1 MINKSIIIH
10 KYKQMKE
17 VKSITS
23 TWFEVKVS
31 GERADESGATRK
43 VKELYCVNALSFTEA
58 EARTMERLIDCG
70 GEVVEEKI
78 ASYKEVLSR
87 PDEESEKW
95 YKCKVV
101 VLIDVNEHT
110 GKPKRASVY
119 YLVNADS
126 TAGAESVIK
135 DYYNSSVQNF
145 ELASI
150 METSILEIITK

>member
-1 MINKSIIIH
+1 M
-10 KYKQMKE
+10 QE

-31 GERADESGATRK
+31 VDRPDESGMTRK

-58 EARTMERLIDCG
+58 EARTMERLIDCE

-101 VLIDVNEHT
+101 LITINEHT
-110 GKPKRASVY
+110 GKPKRTSVY

-126 TAGAESVIK
+126 TAGAESVVK
-135 DYYNSSVQNF
+135 DFYNSSSQDY
-145 ELASI
+145 EIAAI
-150 METSILEIITK
+150 AETSVLEIVKK

>member
-1 MINKSIIIH
+1 
-10 KYKQMKE
+10 MKE

-31 GERADESGATRK
+31 AERTDENGMTRK
-43 VKELYCVNALSFTEA
+43 VKELYCVHALSFTEA

-101 VLIDVNEHT
+101 VLITHNENT
-110 GKPKRASVY
+110 GKPKRTSVY

-135 DYYNSSVQNF
+135 DFYNSSVQDY
-145 ELASI
+145 EIAAI
-150 METSILEIITK
+150 AETSVLEIVTK

>member
-1 MINKSIIIH
+1 ME
-10 KYKQMKE
+10 E

-31 GERADESGATRK
+31 GERTDESGATRR
-43 VKELYCVNALSFTEA
+43 VKELYCVDALSFTEA
-58 EARTMERLIDCG
+58 EARTMAHIADCG

-78 ASYKEVLSR
+78 APYKEVLSR

-101 VLIDVNEHT
+101 LITINENT
-110 GKPKRASVY
+110 GKPKRTSVY

-145 ELASI
+145 ELVSI

>member
-1 MINKSIIIH
+1 
-10 KYKQMKE
+10 MKE

-31 GERADESGATRK
+31 GDRTDESGITRK
-43 VKELYCVNALSFTEA
+43 VKEIYCVNALSFTEA

-78 ASYKEVLSR
+78 ACYKEVLSR
-87 PDEESEKW
+87 PDEEMEKW

-101 VLIDVNEHT
+101 LITINENT

-126 TAGAESVIK
+126 TAGAESIIK
-135 DYYNSSVQNF
+135 DFYNSSSQDY

-150 METSILEIITK
+150 METSVLEIVKR

>member
-1 MINKSIIIH
+1 
-10 KYKQMKE
+10 MKE

-31 GERADESGATRK
+31 AERTDENGAMRK
-43 VKELYCVNALSFTEA
+43 VKELYCVYALSFTEA
-58 EARTMERLIDCG
+58 EARTMAHIADCG

-101 VLIDVNEHT
+101 VLITHNENT
-110 GKPKRASVY
+110 GKPKRTSVY

-126 TAGAESVIK
+126 TAGAESIIK
-135 DYYNSSVQNF
+135 DFYNSSAQDY
-145 ELASI
+145 EIAAI
-150 METSILEIITK
+150 AETSVLEIVKR

>member
-1 MINKSIIIH
+1 
-10 KYKQMKE
+10 MKE

-31 GERADESGATRK
+31 GERTDESGMTRK
-43 VKELYCVNALSFTEA
+43 VKELYCVDALSFTEA

-78 ASYKEVLSR
+78 ACYKEVLSR

-101 VLIDVNEHT
+101 LITINENT
-110 GKPKRASVY
+110 GKPKRTSVY

-126 TAGAESVIK
+126 TAGAEDIIN
-135 DYYNSSVQNF
+135 DFYNSSAQDY
-145 ELASI
+145 EIASI
-150 METSILEIITK
+150 AETSVLEIITK

>member
-1 MINKSIIIH
+1 
-10 KYKQMKE
+10 MKE

-31 GERADESGATRK
+31 AERTDENGAMRK
-43 VKELYCVNALSFTEA
+43 IKELYCVNALSFTEA

-78 ASYKEVLSR
+78 ACYKEVLSR
-87 PDEESEKW
+87 PDEEMGKW
-95 YKCKVV
+95 YKCKVA
-101 VLIDVNEHT
+101 LITINENT
-110 GKPKRASVY
+110 GKPKRTSMY

-135 DYYNSSVQNF
+135 DFYNSSSQDY

-150 METSILEIITK
+150 METSVLEIV

>member
-1 MINKSIIIH
+1 
-10 KYKQMKE
+10 MKK

-31 GERADESGATRK
+31 GERTDESGATRR

-78 ASYKEVLSR
+78 ASYKEVLSW
-87 PDEESEKW
+87 PDEERDKW

-101 VLIDVNEHT
+101 LITINEHT
-110 GKPKRASVY
+110 EKPKRASVY

>member
-1 MINKSIIIH
+1 
-10 KYKQMKE
+10 MKE
-17 VKSITS
+17 VKSIAS

-31 GERADESGATRK
+31 AEQTDENGMTRK
-43 VKELYCVNALSFTEA
+43 VKELYCVYALSFTEA

-78 ASYKEVLSR
+78 ACYKKVLSR

-101 VLIDVNEHT
+101 VLITHNENT
-110 GKPKRASVY
+110 GKPKRTSVY

-126 TAGAESVIK
+126 TAGAENIIK
-135 DYYNSSVQNF
+135 DFYNSSVQDY
-145 ELASI
+145 EIASI
-150 METSILEIITK
+150 AETSVLEIITK

>member
-1 MINKSIIIH
+1 
-10 KYKQMKE
+10 MKE

-31 GERADESGATRK
+31 GERTDERGVTRM

-78 ASYKEVLSR
+78 APYKEVLSR
-87 PDEESEKW
+87 PDEERLKW
-95 YKCKVV
+95 YKCKVM
-101 VLIDVNEHT
+101 LFTINENT

>member
-1 MINKSIIIH
+1 
-10 KYKQMKE
+10 MKE

-31 GERADESGATRK
+31 GERTDESGMTRK
-43 VKELYCVNALSFTEA
+43 VKELYCVDALSFTEA

-78 ASYKEVLSR
+78 AYYKEVLSR
-87 PDEESEKW
+87 PAEEREKW

-101 VLIDVNEHT
+101 LIITINENT
-110 GKPKRASVY
+110 GKPKRTSVY

-126 TAGAESVIK
+126 TAGAENIIN
-135 DYYNSSVQNF
+135 DFYNSSAQDY
-145 ELASI
+145 EIASI
-150 METSILEIITK
+150 AETSVLEIVTK

>member
-1 MINKSIIIH
+1 
-10 KYKQMKE
+10 MKE

-31 GERADESGATRK
+31 AKRTDENGAMRK
-43 VKELYCVNALSFTEA
+43 VKELYCVNAFSFTEA
-58 EARTMERLIDCG
+58 EARTMAHIADCG

-101 VLIDVNEHT
+101 VLITHNENT
-110 GKPKRASVY
+110 GKPKSTSVY

-126 TAGAESVIK
+126 TAGAENIIK
-135 DYYNSSVQNF
+135 DFYNSSVQDY
-145 ELASI
+145 EIASI
-150 METSILEIITK
+150 AETSVLEIITK

>member
-1 MINKSIIIH
+1 
-10 KYKQMKE
+10 MKE

-31 GERADESGATRK
+31 AERTDESGMTRK
-43 VKELYCVNALSFTEA
+43 VKELYCVDALSFTEA

-87 PDEESEKW
+87 PDEEREKW

-101 VLIDVNEHT
+101 LITINENT
-110 GKPKRASVY
+110 GKPKRTSVY

-126 TAGAESVIK
+126 TAGAENIIN
-135 DYYNSSVQNF
+135 DFYNSSAQDY
-145 ELASI
+145 EIASI
-150 METSILEIITK
+150 AETSVLEIITK

>member
-1 MINKSIIIH
+1 
-10 KYKQMKE
+10 MKE

-31 GERADESGATRK
+31 AERTDENGMTRK
-43 VKELYCVNALSFTEA
+43 VKELYCVHALSFTEA
-58 EARTMERLIDCG
+58 EARTMKRLIDCG

-87 PDEESEKW
+87 PDEEREKW

-101 VLIDVNEHT
+101 ITINENT
-110 GKPKRASVY
+110 GKPKRTSVY

-126 TAGAESVIK
+126 TAGAENIIK
-135 DYYNSSVQNF
+135 DFYNSSVQDY
-145 ELASI
+145 EIASI
-150 METSILEIITK
+150 AETSVLEIITK

>member
-1 MINKSIIIH
+1 
-10 KYKQMKE
+10 MKE

-31 GERADESGATRK
+31 GERTDESGATRR
-43 VKELYCVNALSFTEA
+43 VKELYCVDALSFTEA
-58 EARTMERLIDCG
+58 EARTMAYIADCG

-87 PDEESEKW
+87 PDEDMGKW

-101 VLIDVNEHT
+101 VIIDVNEHT
-110 GKPKRASVY
+110 GKPKRASIY

-126 TAGAESVIK
+126 TAGTESIIK
-135 DYYNSSVQNF
+135 DFYNSSVQNF

-150 METSILEIITK
+150 METSVLEIITK

>member
-1 MINKSIIIH
+1 
-10 KYKQMKE
+10 MKE
-17 VKSITS
+17 VKNITS

-31 GERADESGATRK
+31 AYRTEERGAIRK
-43 VKELYCVNALSFTEA
+43 VKELYCVDALSFTEA

-87 PDEESEKW
+87 QDEEREKW

-101 VLIDVNEHT
+101 LITINENT
-110 GKPKRASVY
+110 GKPKRTSVY

-126 TAGAESVIK
+126 TAGAENIIK
-135 DYYNSSVQNF
+135 DFYNSSAQDY
-145 ELASI
+145 EIAAI
-150 METSILEIITK
+150 AETSVLEIITKQKTTSPMSK

>member
-1 MINKSIIIH
+1 
-10 KYKQMKE
+10 MKE

-31 GERADESGATRK
+31 GERTDENGAIRK
-43 VKELYCVNALSFTEA
+43 VKELYCVDALSFTEA

-78 ASYKEVLSR
+78 ASYKEVLFR

-101 VLIDVNEHT
+101 VLITHNENT

-126 TAGAESVIK
+126 TAGAESIIK
-135 DYYNSSVQNF
+135 DFYNSSVQDY
-145 ELASI
+145 EIASI
-150 METSILEIITK
+150 AETSVLEIITR

>member
-1 MINKSIIIH
+1 
-10 KYKQMKE
+10 MKE
-17 VKSITS
+17 VKNITS

-31 GERADESGATRK
+31 VERTEESGVTRR
-43 VKELYCVNALSFTEA
+43 VKELYCVNAFSFTEA
-58 EARTMERLIDCG
+58 EARTMAHIADCG

-87 PDEESEKW
+87 PDEERGKW

-101 VLIDVNEHT
+101 VLITHNENT

-126 TAGAESVIK
+126 TAGTENIIK
-135 DYYNSSVQNF
+135 DFYNSSVQDY
-145 ELASI
+145 EIASI
-150 METSILEIITK
+150 AETSVLEIITK

>member
-1 MINKSIIIH
+1 
-10 KYKQMKE
+10 MKE

-31 GERADESGATRK
+31 GERTDESGATRK
-43 VKELYCVNALSFTEA
+43 VKELYCVDAISFTEA

-78 ASYKEVLSR
+78 TSYKEVLSR
-87 PDEESEKW
+87 PDEEREKW
-95 YKCKVV
+95 YKCKL
-101 VLIDVNEHT
+101 VLITINGNT
-110 GKPKRASVY
+110 GKPKRTSVY

-126 TAGAESVIK
+126 TAGAENIIK
-135 DYYNSSVQNF
+135 DFYNSSFVDY

-150 METSILEIITK
+150 IETSVVEIITK

>member
-1 MINKSIIIH
+1 
-10 KYKQMKE
+10 MKE
-17 VKSITS
+17 VKSIAS

-31 GERADESGATRK
+31 AERTDENGMTRK
-43 VKELYCVNALSFTEA
+43 VKELYCVDALSFTEA

-101 VLIDVNEHT
+101 VLITHNENT
-110 GKPKRASVY
+110 GKPKRTSVY

-126 TAGAESVIK
+126 TAGAENIIK
-135 DYYNSSVQNF
+135 DFYNSSVQDY
-145 ELASI
+145 EIAAI
-150 METSILEIITK
+150 AETSVLEIITK

>member
-1 MINKSIIIH
+1 
-10 KYKQMKE
+10 MKE
-17 VKSITS
+17 VKNITS

-31 GERADESGATRK
+31 GERTDESGATRR
-43 VKELYCVNALSFTEA
+43 VKELYCVNAFSFTEA
-58 EARTMERLIDCG
+58 EARTMAHIADCG

-101 VLIDVNEHT
+101 VLITHNENT
-110 GKPKRASVY
+110 GKPKRTSVY

-126 TAGAESVIK
+126 TAGAENIIK
-135 DYYNSSVQNF
+135 DFYNSSVQDY
-145 ELASI
+145 EIASI
-150 METSILEIITK
+150 AETSVLEIITK